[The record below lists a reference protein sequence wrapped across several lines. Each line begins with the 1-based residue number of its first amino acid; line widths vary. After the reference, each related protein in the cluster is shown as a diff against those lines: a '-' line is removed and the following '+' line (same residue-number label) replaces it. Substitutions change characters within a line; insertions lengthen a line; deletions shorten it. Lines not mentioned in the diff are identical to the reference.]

1 MRRALGHRG
10 NAERRGHGGGSA
22 RAIAA
27 GVPVP
32 AGEQPGVQQVRWQS
46 SQVAAR
52 PVPPPALAPQP
63 PSPPGAP
70 IPACRGQGLRGPLGH
85 ALQGQSGL
93 GPRVWGLRQPFPPPP
108 RSPARPQRSFRLG
121 WSPGPVEPA
130 RGRRRREA
138 ETSPPLCPL
147 LSAFLSPALLE
158 VASRIP
164 QEWVGRENHSPGLGG
179 EDQRVPGRG
188 LSPRWGLALGTL
200 GSRCRGNNR
209 WSD

>member
-1 MRRALGHRG
+1 MGTRRRLRQGHRCRG
-10 NAERRGHGGGSA
+10 PGARRRTA
-22 RAIAA
+22 WCAA
-27 GVPVP
+27 GAVAKL
-32 AGEQPGVQQVRWQS
+32 AGSRP
-46 SQVAAR
+46 AR
-52 PVPPPALAPQP
+52 PPARIGPRNPRHRQARR
-63 PSPPGAP
+63 SPRVDPRVSWSGAP
-70 IPACRGQGLRGPLGH
+70 GPLGTRTAGAEWARSQGAGAQA
-85 ALQGQSGL
+85 AL
-93 GPRVWGLRQPFPPPP
+93 PPG
-108 RSPARPQRSFRLG
+108 SPAWPQRSFWLG

-138 ETSPPLCPL
+138 ETSSPLCPL

-179 EDQRVPGRG
+179 KDQRVPGGG

-200 GSRCRGNNR
+200 GSRCRGNDR